1 MIDEIHVRNLALIS
15 EASLMP
21 VRGLTVLTGET
32 GAGKT
37 ALIGA
42 LKLLMGGRASA
53 DMVRD
58 GQRELEVSGRFFGL
72 APCDSRPAKDAI
84 PCEAPASP
92 GNLADEVVVVRKVSA
107 DGRSRATLNGTM
119 ASMGE
124 LAAAIAPT
132 IDLCGQFE
140 HQQLARAATHLS
152 LFDAWAGNEVEQA
165 ASTYAAAFE
174 QAAQAAQRLEQVRSA
189 SELSASK
196 LDEARFVLRRIQEVD
211 PQPGEYE
218 QLQHDLQ
225 IAENAEALAT
235 AISTARAAL
244 GDDGGALDGLNTA
257 AAALES
263 VAQVDEQLA
272 ASAQS
277 LREAGFVLEDVAA
290 VVRDFAGQVDF
301 DAETLAFQQERF
313 STLQGLMRTYGPR
326 MEDVFAKADEA
337 AQAISLV
344 DDYDQNLQR
353 AQRQSDEAEA
363 ALASAADAL
372 DAARSKLAPQ
382 FADEVT
388 AIMRRL
394 HMGEAQLLCKLERAP
409 RSAWTALSPSAFEFL
424 YSPVADGHPRPLSK
438 IASGGEMSRV
448 LLAVKAVLGAKD
460 TVQTLVFDEVDA
472 GVGGETATA
481 LAQLLVELAQTHQV
495 IVVTHLAQVAV
506 FGDAHYVVRREG
518 DETAIVEVADVQRE
532 QEIARMLSGAITD
545 ASLAHARE
553 LLQSAR

>member
-1 MIDEIHVRNLALIS
+1 MIDEIQVRNLALIS
-15 EASLMP
+15 EASLAP
-21 VRGLTVLTGET
+21 ARGLTVLTGET

-58 GQRELEVSGRFFGL
+58 GQRELEVSGRFYDVTLQNLSDEAEAEGVPNAAL
-72 APCDSRPAKDAI
+72 AVVDG
-84 PCEAPASP
+84 EA
-92 GNLADEVVVVRKVSA
+92 VVVRKVST

-124 LAAAIAPT
+124 LTETIAPSV
-132 IDLCGQFE
+132 DLCGQFE
-140 HQQLARAATHLS
+140 HQQLAKAATHLA
-152 LFDAWAGNEVEQA
+152 LFDAWAGEEVAPAASAYATAFAQATQA
-165 ASTYAAAFE
+165 AE
-174 QAAQAAQRLEQVRSA
+174 RLDQVRNA
-189 SELSASK
+189 SELSAAK

-244 GDDGGALDGLNTA
+244 GDDGGALDGLNAA

-272 ASAQS
+272 ANAQS
-277 LREAGFVLEDVAA
+277 LREAGFILEDVAA
-290 VVRDFAGQVDF
+290 AVRDYADQVDF
-301 DAETLAFQQERF
+301 DADTLAFQQERF

-326 MEDVFAKADEA
+326 MEDVFAKAEDA
-337 AQAISLV
+337 AQTIALV

-353 AQRQSDEAEA
+353 AQRQVDEAEA
-363 ALASAADAL
+363 ALAQAADAL
-372 DAARSKLAPQ
+372 DQARSKLAPQ
-382 FADEVT
+382 FAREVT

-394 HMGEAQLLCKLERAP
+394 QMGEAQLLCQLERAP
-409 RSAWTALSPSAFEFL
+409 RNAWTALRPSAFEFL
-424 YSPVADGHPRPLSK
+424 YKPVADGHPRPLSK

-481 LAQLLVELAQTHQV
+481 LAQLLAELAQTHQV

-506 FGDAHYVVRREG
+506 YGQAHYVVRREG
-518 DETAIVEVADVQRE
+518 DVTDIVEVTGVQRE
-532 QEIARMLSGAITD
+532 QEIARMLSGALTE

-553 LLQSAR
+553 LLQSVH